1 MKAVLTLICIAGGI
15 VGFLIAFAGS
25 QSDTSPF
32 EQSCCLGGGIALM
45 ILGVVAIVT
54 SVRGLHHRVLIFSFI
69 LQVILL
75 TGILIWGM

>member
-1 MKAVLTLICIAGGI
+1 
-15 VGFLIAFAGS
+15 
-25 QSDTSPF
+25 
-32 EQSCCLGGGIALM
+32 M

-69 LQVILL
+69 LQVIIL